1 VETLYDILKKICN
14 HQIITLLKIMLEN
27 HRNKDSRWYND
38 EELFHFHCQKDH
50 DTNKCRTLKNI
61 VQDLI
66 YNGKLEVDNLVTI
79 PNQNL
84 GIYQNP
90 LPQHP
95 ANNISLLSSENK

>member
-1 VETLYDILKKICN
+1 MDESVVLKWYVKF
-14 HQIITLLKIMLEN
+14 LPKEN
-27 HRNKDSRWYND
+27 RWYN
-38 EELFHFHCQKDH
+38 EEESYHFHHQKGH

-95 ANNISLLSSENK
+95 TNSILLHPSEK